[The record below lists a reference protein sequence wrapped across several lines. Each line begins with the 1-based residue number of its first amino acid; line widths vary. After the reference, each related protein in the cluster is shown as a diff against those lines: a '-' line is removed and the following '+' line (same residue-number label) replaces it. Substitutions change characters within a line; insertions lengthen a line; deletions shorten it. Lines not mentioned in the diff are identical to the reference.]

1 MIFIT
6 SNNANLLTFLFKEM
20 DTSISVKKQISPY
33 SYLLKFN
40 SFDDE
45 IVFSQ
50 LCENKNTTNYDLYL
64 LVMPNIPPAF
74 NDNVGTFIFA
84 NVKLE
89 HEGEDE
95 YPLDPGN
102 QKERPILAQEDTRLP
117 QVQLDELLDKVH
129 KNGYDSLTQLEKDK
143 LTKLS
148 Q

>member
-1 MIFIT
+1 
-6 SNNANLLTFLFKEM
+6 M

>member
-1 MIFIT
+1 MIFVT

-45 IVFSQ
+45 IEFCQ
-50 LCENKNTTNYDLYL
+50 LCETRNTTNHNLYL

-74 NDNVGTFIFA
+74 NEDVGTFIFA

-89 HEGEDE
+89 AVDIDDSSMEQIKQS
-95 YPLDPGN
+95 LV
-102 QKERPILAQEDTRLP
+102 QEDIRP
-117 QVQLDELLDKVH
+117 EQVQLDELLDKVH
-129 KNGYDSLTQLEKDK
+129 KNGLDSLTQLEKEK

-148 Q
+148 K